1 MNRRRDH
8 IAGRRRNRALILDHA
23 DNTRRFGPADIK
35 RAWALAG
42 KAKSEDCPLQ
52 RCSYCGALIPL
63 GCVSCPECG
72 ATLRE
77 LPAPRSHD
85 ERRGG
90 ALIELSRLGAMSYPR
105 VLRWAGQDEHRLRL
119 VAQARG
125 YKQGWVWRRLQELRG
140 GGQ

>member
-1 MNRRRDH
+1 M
-8 IAGRRRNRALILDHA
+8 ARND
-23 DNTRRFGPADIK
+23 P
-35 RAWALAG
+35 
-42 KAKSEDCPLQ
+42 P
-52 RCSYCGALIPL
+52 
-63 GCVSCPECG
+63 
-72 ATLRE
+72 TLRPHQE
-77 LPAPRSHD
+77 RDLTAIRAAFANGAAHD